1 MQTDYSISARTKTS
15 LTQTRMA
22 TPSLT
27 LAAVAKALIVDALGM
42 ILAWKPRLA
51 MLLGRV
57 VWWVFP
63 WLRGA

>member
-1 MQTDYSISARTKTS
+1 MHHSSTCPNIDARPTTAYVCTGMGALAT
-15 LTQTRMA
+15 LTNG
-22 TPSLT
+22 
-27 LAAVAKALIVDALGM
+27 VIVDLLAL

-51 MLLGRV
+51 MLLGRC

>member
-1 MQTDYSISARTKTS
+1 MQMDYSISTRAKTS
-15 LTQTRMA
+15 PTQPRVA
-22 TPSLT
+22 TPFPT
-27 LAAVAKALIVDALGM
+27 LAFVVKSAIVDVLAL

-51 MLLGRV
+51 MLLGRF

>member
-1 MQTDYSISARTKTS
+1 VV
-15 LTQTRMA
+15 
-22 TPSLT
+22 TPST
-27 LAAVAKALIVDALGM
+27 PLAAVAKALIVDALGM

-51 MLLGRV
+51 MLLGRF